1 MAYQLTDLAQGI
13 TPIAT
18 KDDIARTLAS
28 GQPAV
33 IVDAS
38 IWAMFS
44 VSTLF
49 MALRFYCRVVRSGK
63 LLLDDYVLT
72 AGWICMF
79 TSAAL
84 LTKLMSLGVVFAVHT
99 LLLWRPFYGFVTRHD
114 LPVSCW
120 DATRAVVLNI
130 FSSLYSSLA
139 DFTLAFLPWK
149 VLMDLQMIRPEKLSL
164 AIGMS
169 FGVMAG
175 ITGIVKAARSA
186 TTLDFAALDFQ
197 YNLISFW
204 IFTLAE
210 PNATLIAACVPVL
223 RVLFKDVKKRKYGS
237 DFPSSGRYVQPNK
250 YNSTGSAD
258 KVLGRDECVC
268 TPTERGTHHDG
279 ITRTQEI
286 AVDFDEDGSFEMR
299 YHLRIRK

>member
-18 KDDIARTLAS
+18 RDDIARTLAS

-44 VSTLF
+44 ASTLF

-84 LTKLMSLGVVFAVHT
+84 LTKLMDLGFMDTSL
-99 LLLWRPFYGFVTRHD
+99 
-114 LPVSCW
+114 SS
-120 DATRAVVLNI
+120 DAINLFLR
-130 FSSLYSSLA
+130 FSQN
-139 DFTLAFLPWK
+139 FTLALLPWK

-169 FGVMAG
+169 FGAG

-197 YNLISFW
+197 YNLISFL
-204 IFTLAE
+204 IFSLAE

-223 RVLFKDVKKRKYGS
+223 RALSKDMKKRKYGS

-250 YNSTGSAD
+250 YNSTGFAD

-268 TPTERGTHHDG
+268 TPTERGNHHDG

>member
-1 MAYQLTDLAQGI
+1 MAYQLTDLAQGITTDLAQGI

-84 LTKLMSLGVVFAVHT
+84 LTKLMSLGFMDT
-99 LLLWRPFYGFVTRHD
+99 
-114 LPVSCW
+114 S
-120 DATRAVVLNI
+120 
-130 FSSLYSSLA
+130 FSSDAINL
-139 DFTLAFLPWK
+139 FLRCS
-149 VLMDLQMIRPEKLSL
+149 Q
-164 AIGMS
+164 
-169 FGVMAG
+169 
-175 ITGIVKAARSA
+175 
-186 TTLDFAALDFQ
+186 
-197 YNLISFW
+197 
-204 IFTLAE
+204 
-210 PNATLIAACVPVL
+210 
-223 RVLFKDVKKRKYGS
+223 
-237 DFPSSGRYVQPNK
+237 
-250 YNSTGSAD
+250 ST
-258 KVLGRDECVC
+258 
-268 TPTERGTHHDG
+268 
-279 ITRTQEI
+279 
-286 AVDFDEDGSFEMR
+286 
-299 YHLRIRK
+299 